1 MSRFGQRLQAR
12 AAALAGR
19 PLFWVLLLAALT
31 AWPIVRSIRAERQ
44 LPQNRPVIGRVRD
57 FALVD
62 QTGDAFGSNELRG
75 VVWIAHFSSTRC
87 RGICGDMLDR
97 MSNLQHRTRNLGEAF
112 RLVTLSVDPEHDDA
126 AKMAKFAA
134 AQRASRRLWRFLS
147 GPVPTV
153 ERLLEDF
160 QVAKRMPQTRFALV
174 DGEMQIRGYYDLS
187 DDGSLDL
194 LVRDLGL
201 LVNRGN

>member
-1 MSRFGQRLQAR
+1 MALGQRLQAR
-12 AAALAGR
+12 AASLVAR
-19 PLFWVLLLAALT
+19 PLFWVLFLAALT
-31 AWPIVRSIRAERQ
+31 AWPIARSIRAERQ
-44 LPQNRPVIGRVRD
+44 LPQNRPVIGAVRE

-62 QTGDAFGSNELRG
+62 QNGEAYGSNELRG

-87 RGICGDMLDR
+87 RGTCGQMLDR

-112 RLVTLSVDPEHDDA
+112 RLVTLSVDPEHDNSA
-126 AKMAKFAA
+126 RMAKFAF

-147 GPVPTV
+147 GPVATV
-153 ERLLEDF
+153 EQLLEDF
-160 QVAKRMPQTRFALV
+160 QVAKGMPQTRFALV
-174 DGEMQIRGYYDLS
+174 DGALQIRGFYDLS

-201 LVNRGN
+201 LVNRGD